1 MPWLRV
7 QDVPSRG
14 RSHKIPG
21 VKVERL
27 HHLLSD
33 LERAYLLVCEF
44 SEDVVDIR
52 EQYPLLPVESTQAIA
67 RAIGVRY
74 PKYKA
79 TTLPLVMTTDFLL
92 TVKQPSGDFKTVAR
106 TIKYGVWGATEQKV
120 HLSPAISSQHHN
132 LGPSQLH
139 PLLDSVPKYGSRVE
153 SWAENPRGDCRYEI
167 PKTAADSW
175 FDSAVIHRMGRER
188 GRSSA

>member
-1 MPWLRV
+1 M
-7 QDVPSRG
+7 SMNIYTTG
-14 RSHKIPG
+14 SG
-21 VKVERL
+21 EF
-27 HHLLSD
+27 
-33 LERAYLLVCEF
+33 LEIILNASAMITGSGF
-44 SEDVVDIR
+44 SEDLARIGFLIGLV
-52 EQYPLLPVESTQAIA
+52 LLSFQAIWNGQG
-67 RAIGVRY
+67 ISFH
-74 PKYKA
+74 KA
-79 TTLPLVMTTDFLL
+79 GMLFVVYLLLYGPTTTAV
-92 TVKQPSGDFKTVAR
+92 
-106 TIKYGVWGATEQKV
+106 IGVWGATEQKV